1 MTMAP
6 TQHLFP
12 NMSALNPIDMK
23 MNGSCGGGG
32 EKQLK
37 TEYKPEQLA
46 SLLQAAASQ
55 PVPVMMTSAVSN
67 SSPHLTSSL
76 AQGNLFYQFLGH
88 GLVVK
93 ADNSRS
99 NLAVVYLVDY
109 KQS

>member
-23 MNGSCGGGG
+23 MNGSCGGSGGG

-55 PVPVMMTSAVSN
+55 PVPVWSCFKEELRIN
-67 SSPHLTSSL
+67 KLK
-76 AQGNLFYQFLGH
+76 N
-88 GLVVK
+88 
-93 ADNSRS
+93 N
-99 NLAVVYLVDY
+99 
-109 KQS
+109 

>member
-1 MTMAP
+1 
-6 TQHLFP
+6 
-12 NMSALNPIDMK
+12 
-23 MNGSCGGGG
+23 
-32 EKQLK
+32 
-37 TEYKPEQLA
+37 
-46 SLLQAAASQ
+46 
-55 PVPVMMTSAVSN
+55 MMTSAVSN

-99 NLAVVYLVDY
+99 NHAVVYWMDY